1 MTPTHKLL
9 TLWIIIV
16 FALHQD
22 VWNWTQ
28 AAPLLFGLLPPG
40 LTYHLG
46 YSVLAAITMALLVRF
61 AWPAQL
67 DDDEPVHSTTHTTK
81 EPRP

>member
-1 MTPTHKLL
+1 MTTTHKLL
-9 TLWIIIV
+9 TLWIVLV

-22 VWNWTQ
+22 VWNWTK
-28 AAPLLFGLLPPG
+28 AAPLLLGLLPPG

-61 AWPAQL
+61 AWPAHL
-67 DDDEPVHSTTHTTK
+67 DDEEAADKPETK